1 MKKIFVA
8 ALLLIAVAAQS
19 QDLNSQIEKEFKV
32 YNEFLKAKDFDN
44 VLNYTHPSLFES
56 YPREQVKQG
65 LEQMFNNPQM
75 QIQMGD
81 PEVSAMMPLKEVA
94 GKFYVPFTNKQATK
108 MRFEFIET
116 QSGTDKE
123 NSVNTLK
130 QNLTTQFG
138 EGTVTYDTQTGFFTI
153 NATSKMLAY
162 SEDKK
167 TWRFVDIGNA
177 QFKPILE
184 KFIPAEFFN

>member
-1 MKKIFVA
+1 MRKVLFALFMLVA
-8 ALLLIAVAAQS
+8 YAATS
-19 QDLNSQIEKEFKV
+19 QDLNAEIGKEFNL
-32 YNEFLKAKDFDN
+32 YAGFLKSRDFDK

-81 PEVSAMMPLKEVA
+81 PELSGFSPLKEIA

-138 EGTVTYDTQTGFFTI
+138 EGTVSYDAQTGFFTI

-167 TWRFVDIGNA
+167 TWKFVDVGNA